1 MFLPDSN
8 KCFFKCLAPY
18 IHICLYYF
26 LILCFYS
33 HLLFLTLLATRH
45 ILLFTM
51 FDSIS
56 LQSARNITEIR
67 KTLHS
72 SWRKK
77 KCRVNFN
84 QNKYSNIWYKIWVFP
99 PSLFT
104 FLFTYYFVT
113 KKSLKNIPYRHV
125 SQNCKQHSKI
135 KKIAFSVKCFFN
147 KVLLFTYKDMV
158 KPYYIRRS
166 VHRIKKKKER
176 TKENIR

>member
-1 MFLPDSN
+1 MFSTIY
-8 KCFFKCLAPY
+8 PY
-18 IHICLYYF
+18 L
-26 LILCFYS
+26 S
-33 HLLFLTLLATRH
+33 LLFSHFVFLLSPSFSYPSSYETY
-45 ILLFTM
+45 
-51 FDSIS
+51 
-56 LQSARNITEIR
+56 TEIR

-104 FLFTYYFVT
+104 FLITCFVT